1 MDKEPLRR
9 YSNIIVGALIVISIM
24 VSCGCI
30 GGDKIGDITSNPSQ
44 YEGKTVKIKGT
55 VIDTF
60 SVPLV
65 SQGAYQVS
73 DGTGSIWVVTT
84 RGVPAEGEKITIEGT
99 VRPAFKIADQSF
111 GLVIMEST
119 RS

>member
-1 MDKEPLRR
+1 M
-9 YSNIIVGALIVISIM
+9 
-24 VSCGCI
+24 
-30 GGDKIGDITSNPSQ
+30 
-44 YEGKTVKIKGT
+44 KIKGT

-73 DGTGSIWVVTT
+73 DGAGSIWVVTT
-84 RGVPAEGEKITIEGT
+84 RGVPAEGEKILVKGS
-99 VRPAFKIADQSF
+99 VRPAFKIAGQSF
-111 GLVIMEST
+111 GIVIMEST

>member
-1 MDKEPLRR
+1 MDEEPLGRHGT
-9 YSNIIVGALIVISIM
+9 ILAGALVVLCIL
-24 VSCGCI
+24 VSFGCI
-30 GGDKIGDITSNPSQ
+30 GGDKIGEITSNPPS

-84 RGVPAEGEKITIEGT
+84 RGVPAEGETISVTGT
-99 VRPAFKIADQSF
+99 VRPAFKIAGQSF
-111 GLVIMEST
+111 GIVIMEST
-119 RS
+119 RG

>member
-1 MDKEPLRR
+1 MDEEPLGR
-9 YSNIIVGALIVISIM
+9 YGAVLIGALVVLCM
-24 VSCGCI
+24 LVSCGCI
-30 GGDKIGDITSNPSQ
+30 GRDKIGEITSNPSS

-65 SQGAYQVS
+65 TQGAYQVS

-84 RGVPAEGEKITIEGT
+84 RGVPAEGEKIAVTGT
-99 VRPAFKIADQSF
+99 ARPAFKIAGRSF
-111 GLVIMEST
+111 GMVIMEST
-119 RS
+119 RG